1 MTYTTFKYFF
11 FFFSYFA
18 CSSFITHGCI
28 FKALHNCILL
38 FVWRQDHCL
47 SLILPLVA
55 AGLSSCFFFSFGS
68 EIPIKFQFLRH
79 FYFWFLPCLSLIVT
93 QLHLTC
99 FGEGCMRYVCGH
111 ALRAVVF
118 ACDWPAW
125 LKMNCK
131 YRNIFEN
138 WIYWCSFSSV
148 LSVVIE
154 TTHWC
159 FS

>member
-1 MTYTTFKYFF
+1 MVAFLKHSTIAYFYLSDVRIIAF
-11 FFFSYFA
+11 
-18 CSSFITHGCI
+18 
-28 FKALHNCILL
+28 
-38 FVWRQDHCL
+38 HCL
-47 SLILPLVA
+47 VPFHSFYHLLLQDWAAASFSLL
-55 AGLSSCFFFSFGS
+55 GS
-68 EIPIKFQFLRH
+68 EIPIKFLRH

-99 FGEGCMRYVCGH
+99 FGEGCMRYVCEH

-118 ACDWPAW
+118 AYDWPAW
-125 LKMNCK
+125 LKMDRK
-131 YRNIFEN
+131 HRKIFEN

-154 TTHWC
+154 TSHWC